1 MSPGPPVITRL
12 PLRSATDLIALA
24 PIRLWVPT
32 ARLLR
37 KTFTLAP
44 PPMARSVST
53 IDELPIGALPAAT
66 CCSERVLAPELMRS
80 KSRPSSRKKPFLSA
94 TMAGQMVT
102 LTLMTTTGSGVSAAC
117 AATAPASTRPAPA
130 SRHPRQSLISPRAA
144 ERLIVSSSCNRSSAT
159 HRTPAIFVPPP
170 GPNCGIGR
178 VALPEL

>member
-37 KTFTLAP
+37 KTLTLAP
-44 PPMARSVST
+44 PLMARSVST

-102 LTLMTTTGSGVSAAC
+102 LTLITTTGSGVRAC
-117 AATAPASTRPAPA
+117 ATAAPASTRPAPA
-130 SRHPRQSLISPRAA
+130 MRHPRKSRASPRAA
-144 ERLIVSSSCNRSSAT
+144 ERFIVSSSCNRSCAA
-159 HRTPAIFVPPP
+159 RLRPAIFVPPP

-178 VALPEL
+178 IGLPEL